1 MSNQTH
7 DAKPSKPN
15 GDHTSSVGYGRP
27 PVNARF
33 KPGQSGNPKG
43 RRKGQR
49 NIHTVVDDALN
60 QRIKIREG
68 DRSRSVTKLDAVI
81 MTMVNAALKGDS
93 KAQASLITMMRS
105 LGMTGEPPAATNQE
119 PFTADD
125 EAVIA
130 AYIRRHG
137 SEIQQATE
145 IKDKEEPRGANPSNG
160 RTALRSHPPQREN
173 GMPSMVR

>member
-1 MSNQTH
+1 MSNQSH

-15 GDHTSSVGYGRP
+15 GDHISSVGCRP
-27 PVNARF
+27 PVRGRF

-43 RRKGQR
+43 RPKGQR
-49 NIHTVVDDALN
+49 NVRTVLNDALN

-81 MTMVNAALKGDS
+81 MTMVNAALKGNA

-105 LGMTGEPPAATNQE
+105 LGMIGEPPAVSNQAS
-119 PFTADD
+119 FTADD
-125 EAVIA
+125 EGLIA
-130 AYIRRHG
+130 DFLRRRG
-137 SEIQQATE
+137 SEIQRATE

-160 RTALRSHPPQREN
+160 RTAL
-173 GMPSMVR
+173 